1 MATIEEHL
9 PYALRQFQTEVI
21 LPLELFGVDA
31 SLTTSSSAKL
41 TTVLLLAVYFLFA
54 LRERALVPG
63 RLQSSAEAIYH
74 FVAQTVMKVAGP
86 EARSSVPFV
95 FCLFTFIWFG
105 TLLGLTPIKDTF
117 TSHLAVTL
125 ALSGVT
131 FVYIN
136 VIAFRTHGAAFFRFF
151 LPAAVPMFVAPI
163 FVLVET
169 ISYLFRPVTLG
180 FRIFANIVAGHIMLK
195 LFADFCGMLVGSL
208 GAIGIVASLAPLAVM
223 TILYAFEIMIVS
235 IQSYIFILITS
246 MYLRDA
252 LRSH

>member
-1 MATIEEHL
+1 MTALEEHL
-9 PYALRQFQTEVI
+9 PYALRQFATDVI
-21 LPLELFGVDA
+21 VPLQLFGVDA
-31 SLTTSSSAKL
+31 SITTSSTAKL
-41 TTVLLLAVYFLFA
+41 TTVLLLACYFLFA

-63 RLQSSAEAIYH
+63 RLQSSAEAVYL
-74 FVAQTVMKVAGP
+74 FVAGTVTKVAGP

-131 FVYIN
+131 FIYVN
-136 VIAFRTHGAAFFRFF
+136 VVALRTHGAGFFRMF
-151 LPAAVPMFVAPI
+151 LPAGIPMFVAPV
-163 FVLVET
+163 FVLVEA

-195 LFADFCGMLVGSL
+195 LFADFCAMLAGGL
-208 GAIGIVASLAPLAVM
+208 GTIGVIASVVPVSMIA
-223 TILYAFEIMIVS
+223 ILYAFEIMIVS

-246 MYLRDA
+246 MYLHDA
-252 LRSH
+252 LRAH